1 MFCRIVF
8 SIFISLVCLAVTEA
22 SAAGWSWD
30 FPPHY
35 VNPTSA
41 KRNHLFYVGEPVRF
55 SAGSSATRF
64 EVRDYYGTLLETAAI
79 PAAGVSNPFDVHV
92 TKPGWYKLYLY
103 GDTDQG
109 EPWRYIVGGTTFV
122 IFRNDANF
130 PSLPAPGTSGG
141 AHDSEDEI
149 LRGVTGMGPQ
159 RLYVNDASN
168 PTEAIQQLEAD
179 IALDKAMYLPFDPL
193 RKRALMVC
201 FPNGTSNTAGVRQIV
216 EHFQN
221 DVQYWEGRNEPD
233 QGGTAGYSAMFE
245 LRPFYQLVKSVSPN
259 LKVMAPGV
267 TSIGPSKQNWIK
279 DYLKLGKGYFDVFSF
294 HAYNSCNGD
303 PWLTRQTLVDL
314 QGILNSYGIGSIEK
328 WQTEQGYMAAVYGS
342 FQPRLQGR
350 WTMLQM
356 MIYEQNGI
364 PKEHNHLWYDRSH
377 GFWDFPMFWENE
389 DGSLNPAASLMRVYS
404 EELFGTTFVRAYD
417 FGTAAQ
423 NLYIGSLFSGP
434 GKKIAAFMSGG
445 NPQGTVRLA
454 VTGGDTVRVV
464 SPFGEESAMPVVGGV
479 VQLPVSELPT
489 YVRLTDAQTCEVIP
503 PLYGENLALRPGV
516 TIQASGSP
524 VHPSDSSIP
533 NSTTKLVNGRLEN
546 WYYSM
551 TGDDYPWMSNVT
563 TFPATIEITLPQAE
577 SVSDMILYSGVP
589 WQNTST
595 LLDYQLQYWDGTQW
609 VELSHVNEPTKT
621 WKVYTPPVRC
631 TVDSF
636 FSDRWIFEHHF
647 APVTTSR
654 FRLIVNDVTYGGG
667 ATKDVQDAGG
677 QTGNHQV
684 VLREIEIRKTPA
696 ITPPQIVQGPV
707 SQTVS
712 PGEDVLLSV
721 QATGGNPL
729 VQTWTK
735 NGVPIPNG
743 SGPTLQV
750 AEADLDAQGEYRVIV
765 SNGAGSVTSAPAVL
779 TVATPFSNWATQNFT
794 PERCLNLR
802 ALMEDDD
809 DHDGIN
815 NLAEYVFGTN
825 PQRGVSTV
833 DANVLPRITLERQSN
848 NDWIVLSV
856 ATNPTASDVPLTIE
870 ANAALD
876 AQNWQTIQPDAVDV
890 PYLDSTIGKTIQRFK
905 FLRGTSGAKYFR
917 LKMSAP

>member
-8 SIFISLVCLAVTEA
+8 AIFISFFCLTTAEGIA
-22 SAAGWSWD
+22 GGWSWD

-35 VNPTSA
+35 VNPSSA
-41 KRNHLFYVGEPVRF
+41 KRNHVFYVGEAVRF
-55 SAGSSATRF
+55 TAGSAATRF
-64 EVRDYYGTLLETAAI
+64 EVRDYYGTLIESAAI
-79 PAAGVSNPFDVHV
+79 PATGLNNTFDVHA

-109 EPWRYIVGGTTFV
+109 APWNFVVGGTTFV

-130 PSLPAPGTSGG
+130 PALPAPGTSGG

-159 RLYVNDASN
+159 RLYVNDAGN

-193 RKRALMVC
+193 RKRSLLVS
-201 FPNGTSNTAGVRQIV
+201 FPNGTSNTAGVRQII

-233 QGGTAGYSAMFE
+233 QGGTAGYSALYE
-245 LRPFYQLVKSVSPN
+245 LKPFYQLVKSINPS
-259 LKVMAPGV
+259 LKVVGPAV
-267 TSIGPSKQNWIK
+267 TSIGPSKQIWLK
-279 DYLKLGKGYFDVFSF
+279 DYLKWGKSYLDVFSF

-303 PWLTRQTLVDL
+303 PWLTRQTLADL
-314 QGILNSYGIGSIEK
+314 KGILNSYNLGNVEK
-328 WQTEQGYMAAVYGS
+328 WQTEQGYMAAVYGA

-377 GFWDFPMFWENE
+377 GFWDFPMWWENE
-389 DGSLNPAASLMRVYS
+389 DGSLNPAAGLMRVWS
-404 EELFGTTFVRAYD
+404 EELFGTTFNRAYD
-417 FGTAAQ
+417 FGAAAQ
-423 NLYIGSLFSGP
+423 NLYIGNLFTGP
-434 GKKIAAFMSGG
+434 GKKVAAFMSGG
-445 NPQGTVRLA
+445 NPQGSVLLA
-454 VTGGDTVRVV
+454 VAGGDTIRVV
-464 SPFGEESAMPVVGGV
+464 SPFGEESAVPVLNGL

-489 YVRLTDAQTCEVIP
+489 YVHLTDTQSCEVVP
-503 PLYGENLALRPGV
+503 PALGENLALRPGV
-516 TIQASGSP
+516 TVVASGSST
-524 VHPSDSSIP
+524 HPADSSIP
-533 NSTTKLVNGRLEN
+533 NSTSKLINGRLEN

-563 TFPATIEITLPQAE
+563 SFPATIEITLPQAE
-577 SVSDMILYSGVP
+577 SVSDVILYAGVP

-595 LLDYQLQYWDGTQW
+595 LLDYQLQYWNGSGWT
-609 VELSHVNEPTKT
+609 ELAHVNEPTKT

-647 APVTTSR
+647 APVVASK

-677 QTGNHQV
+677 QTGYHQV
-684 VLREIEIRKTPA
+684 VLREIEIRKTPDVSA
-696 ITPPQIVQGPV
+696 PQILQGPT

-712 PGEDVLLSV
+712 PGQDVLLSV
-721 QATGGNPL
+721 QATGSNPL
-729 VQTWTK
+729 VQTWSK
-735 NGVPIPNG
+735 NGVPIPNAV
-743 SGPTLQV
+743 GPTLQV
-750 AEADLDAQGEYRVIV
+750 PEADLDAQGEYRVTV

-779 TVATPFSNWATQNFT
+779 TVSTPFSNWATQHFSST
-794 PERCLNLR
+794 RCLNLR
-802 ALMEDDD
+802 TLMEDDD
-809 DHDGIN
+809 DHDGMN

-825 PQRGVSTV
+825 PISGIAASDVAALPQVSV
-833 DANVLPRITLERQSN
+833 ERQSS
-848 NDWIVLSV
+848 NDWLVLSV
-856 ATNPTASDVPLTIE
+856 ATNP
-870 ANAALD
+870 
-876 AQNWQTIQPDAVDV
+876 DAVDV
-890 PYLDSTIGKTIQRFK
+890 PLIIESCTNLGTANWTVVQPDVVDPVVTDPANGKSIQRFR
-905 FLRGTSGAKYFR
+905 FLKGTGGAKYFR
-917 LKMSAP
+917 FKLAVP